1 MKEANAH
8 HVDALPLRF
17 LLSFSDPAYE
27 RQFVLHYNEFYYR
40 YAQVSLAL
48 GLVLVFGDFIVDI
61 LAFPDQSANNY
72 RIEFCLPIILF
83 GLACSFTG
91 YVRRHWQPVMAGFI
105 AVLAFSLFW
114 VMIVLDREGAMGLRS
129 WVGILNFIFLEF
141 YCFVILGVQFNY
153 ALASGAVILFAFEL
167 TMLLMFGAE
176 RGIFCYW
183 SYHVVTS
190 FILAA
195 VIGWWRECVLRK
207 DFVAKTALDAARRT
221 AERLSQVKTDF
232 LAAMS
237 HEIRTPMNGVIG
249 MNGLLLET
257 GLTPAQRKLA
267 ETVRYSADALLTI
280 LDAILDVSKLEAG
293 KIRLEEAEFD
303 LPTLVE
309 RTVELLGPLARQ
321 KGLSLNVDIA
331 DGARAAFHG
340 DPARLRQILLN
351 LGSNANKFT
360 EHGGVTIAIAGAAD
374 DDDRTRV
381 RFEVRD
387 TGIGIPDGAKA
398 LLFAPF
404 FQADDSITRRFGG
417 TGLGLSI
424 CKQLV
429 ELMGGRIGILDRV
442 GGGTVFWFEV
452 TLRNAAPVEADHGGS
467 DNIHGSVPAA
477 RISGRIL
484 LAEDNK
490 VNIEVATLILEGAG
504 YTVDVALDGFEAVA
518 AAARRR
524 DYSLI
529 LMDMQMP
536 GMDGISA
543 TRKIRAFEG
552 TDRRVPIIAM
562 TANATAGDQRRCLEG
577 GMDDYVSKPI
587 APAKLRQTVAR
598 WIEANAVPAAPD
610 PTDPIPIDSLQAID
624 QDIVDSIRSCMD
636 ESKFA
641 SLVDFYIA
649 QAEEQAQQFQQW
661 RSDLT
666 LGEIGDEAHK
676 IISSAGALG
685 ARRVQELAG
694 RLENACRAGDGASM
708 PGLLDQ
714 LTSASAAASSAL
726 RKMLAA

>member
-1 MKEANAH
+1 MKEENAQR
-8 HVDALPLRF
+8 VDALPLRL
-17 LLSFSDPAYE
+17 LLSFSDSAYE
-27 RQFVLHYNEFYYR
+27 RQFVQYYNNFYYR

-48 GLVLVFGDFIVDI
+48 ALVLVSGDFIVDF
-61 LAFPDQSANNY
+61 LAFSNQSANNY
-72 RIEFCLPIILF
+72 RIEFCLPIIVF
-83 GLACSFTG
+83 GLACSFTR

-114 VMIVLDREGAMGLRS
+114 VMVVLDREGAMGLRS

-153 ALASGAVILFAFEL
+153 ALVSGALILFAFEL
-167 TMLLMFGAE
+167 TMLLMYGPE

-195 VIGWWRECVLRK
+195 VIGWWREFVLRK
-207 DFVAKTALDAARRT
+207 DFVAKTALDEARQT
-221 AERLSQVKTDF
+221 AERLSQVKTNF

-249 MNGLLLET
+249 MNDLLLET

-293 KIRLEEAEFD
+293 KIHLEETEFD

-309 RTVELLGPLARQ
+309 KTVELLDPLAKQ
-321 KGLSLNVDIA
+321 KSLSVNVDIA
-331 DGARAAFHG
+331 DGGRAAFRG
-340 DPARLRQILLN
+340 DQTRLRQILLN
-351 LGSNANKFT
+351 LGSNAIKFT
-360 EHGGVTIAIAGAAD
+360 EHGGVTIAIAGTAD
-374 DDDRTRV
+374 DNDCTRV

-404 FQADDSITRRFGG
+404 VQADDSITRRFGG

-429 ELMGGRIGILDRV
+429 ELMGGRIGIADRF
-442 GGGTVFWFEV
+442 GGGTVFWFEAK
-452 TLRNAAPVEADHGGS
+452 LRNAAPVEADHGGL
-467 DNIHGSVPAA
+467 DHIHGSGPAA
-477 RISGRIL
+477 PISGHIL

-504 YTVDVALDGFEAVA
+504 YTVDVATDGFEAV

-536 GMDGISA
+536 GMDGVSA
-543 TRKIRAFEG
+543 TREIRAFE
-552 TDRRVPIIAM
+552 RSEKRVPIIAM
-562 TANATAGDQRRCLEG
+562 TANAMADDQRRCLEA

-587 APAKLRQTVAR
+587 TPAKLRQTVAR
-598 WIEANAVPAAPD
+598 WMEEYALPATGNSIELVQ
-610 PTDPIPIDSLQAID
+610 IDALPVIE

-636 ESKFA
+636 KSKFS

-649 QAEEQAQQFQQW
+649 QSKEQSDQFQQW
-661 RSDLT
+661 QSSLT

-694 RLENACRAGDGASM
+694 RLQTACRAGDEASM
-708 PGLLDQ
+708 PVLLDQ